1 MRPEEACGGEATR
14 AVGALAVSIGNPYVP
29 GSSVLCCAVL
39 EFLSFLVNGFTGSG
53 AGVLLPVWAPAGMNG
68 QWWDIGSV
76 LV

>member
-39 EFLSFLVNGFTGSG
+39 CWSFFRSLSTVSRDRELASCCQSG
-53 AGVLLPVWAPAGMNG
+53 RRQG
-68 QWWDIGSV
+68 
-76 LV
+76 